1 MRKQISQ
8 GIVIFWNH
16 EIGGAILAL
25 DLTLRF
31 SDNVGTPTDGGPA
44 FCALRLQNRKLLGK
58 VATVFGGSRGIGA
71 AIVRRLAED
80 GADVALTYVSAANK
94 AAETVEAVE
103 ATGRKALAIKADSA
117 DAAAIQDAVA
127 QAHDRFG
134 RLDIVVVNAGILR
147 LGSVETV
154 SLEDLDRMLDV
165 NVRGVFVAIQAAA
178 PRLPEGGRLIT
189 IGSNTAIRTGFPG
202 SSVYSMT
209 KAAVATMVKGIALD
223 LAPRGITV
231 NNVQPGP
238 TETDMTVDH
247 LEIVKSLV
255 PLGRVGQPR
264 EIAGLVAYLASEEF
278 GYMTG
283 ASLTIDGG
291 YVL

>member
-1 MRKQISQ
+1 M
-8 GIVIFWNH
+8 G
-16 EIGGAILAL
+16 E
-25 DLTLRF
+25 
-31 SDNVGTPTDGGPA
+31 
-44 FCALRLQNRKLLGK
+44 NRKLLGK
-58 VATVFGGSRGIGA
+58 VAMVFGGSRGIGA
-71 AIVRRLAED
+71 AIVQRLAED
-80 GADVALTYVSAANK
+80 GADVALTWVSQANK

-103 ATGRKALAIKADSA
+103 ALGRKALAIKADSA
-117 DAAAIQDAVA
+117 DAAAIQEAVA
-127 QAHDRFG
+127 QAVDQFG
-134 RLDIVVVNAGILR
+134 RLDIIVVNAGILR

-178 PRLPEGGRLIT
+178 PRLTDGGRVIT
-189 IGSNTAIRTGFPG
+189 IGSNTAIRTGFAG

-223 LAPRGITV
+223 LAPRAITV

-247 LEIVKSLV
+247 MEMVKALV

-278 GYMTG
+278 CVHDRRQPDDRRRIRTLSPWPGHRDQ
-283 ASLTIDGG
+283 A
-291 YVL
+291 

>member
-1 MRKQISQ
+1 MEMTMSE
-8 GIVIFWNH
+8 NY
-16 EIGGAILAL
+16 
-25 DLTLRF
+25 
-31 SDNVGTPTDGGPA
+31 
-44 FCALRLQNRKLLGK
+44 KLLGK
-58 VATVFGGSRGIGA
+58 VAMIFGGSRGIGA
-71 AIVRRLAED
+71 AIVRRLAGE
-80 GADVALTYVSAANK
+80 GADVTLTYVSAANK
-94 AAETVEAVE
+94 AAEVVEAVE
-103 ATGRKALAIKADSA
+103 AIGRKALAIKADSA
-117 DAAAIQDAVA
+117 DAAAIRDAVA

-134 RLDIVVVNAGILR
+134 RLDIIVVNAGILR
-147 LGSVETV
+147 LGPVEAF
-154 SLEDLDRMLDV
+154 SLEELDRMLDV
-165 NVRGVFVAIQAAA
+165 NVRGVFVAIQAAV
-178 PRLPEGGRLIT
+178 PRLTDGGRVIT

-223 LAPRGITV
+223 LAPRAITV

-247 LEIVKSLV
+247 LERVKSLV
-255 PLGRVGQPR
+255 PLGRVGQPG
-264 EIAGLVAYLASEEF
+264 EIAGLVAYLASAES